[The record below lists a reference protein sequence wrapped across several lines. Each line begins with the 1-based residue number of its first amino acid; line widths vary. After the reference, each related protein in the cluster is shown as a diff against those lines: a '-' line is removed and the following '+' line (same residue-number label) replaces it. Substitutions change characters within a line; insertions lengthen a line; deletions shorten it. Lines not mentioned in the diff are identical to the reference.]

1 MKLFRGLFR
10 PVVAAPPPKADDPSS
25 RASGRQEMASGMAL
39 FGPSPSSPSRPQM
52 RAVSRPPYDPAAPSI
67 PDRLGAVVVDLKSA
81 VHAQGNQQ
89 ACHWAMGQYGE
100 GSLITNLA
108 RMKVVEF
115 ARAHVGVDYT
125 KIVIPDKK
133 LASTLAAE
141 IMQRSAIVPSER
153 EAMRKVLTAQLKR
166 DLRDVQSTPKLSGET
181 SIEAFTRSVEKWTT
195 PEEMGPVGLPDSQ
208 LPALPPISENV
219 LKALQTMSGDA
230 DFLASVKLPGVIEGL
245 RNGVRANGLALDLVH
260 CRMAEHLLANFGQ
273 TVHFPA
279 ADEFVAGLAQT
290 MPGLDVQQRDE
301 LKACYQIALDQVIAI
316 TTAAGGKPAIEP
328 IIGLMSRWAVDANL
342 PPPPG
347 MTWRSGAGDAH
358 GSGSSG
364 RSPDAPVAPPGR
376 PMSRYDDDEEHKSDY
391 SRSPSPV
398 NRQPRLD

>member
-1 MKLFRGLFR
+1 MKLFGCLSRQ
-10 PVVAAPPPKADDPSS
+10 VVAAPPPKADAPLSC
-25 RASGRQEMASGMAL
+25 ASGRQEMASGMAL
-39 FGPSPSSPSRPQM
+39 FGPSPRSPSSPGRPKMSSESVQGRP
-52 RAVSRPPYDPAAPSI
+52 RAPGDQSI
-67 PDRLGAVVVDLKSA
+67 PERLDRVVANLKSC
-81 VHAQGNQQ
+81 VHAQGNRQ
-89 ACHWAMGQYGE
+89 AHHWAMGQDGE
-100 GSLITNLA
+100 GSLVTNLV
-108 RMKVVEF
+108 RMKIVEF

-125 KIVIPDKK
+125 KIIMPDKK

-153 EAMRKVLTAQLKR
+153 KAMRKELTAQLQR
-166 DLRDVQSTPKLSGET
+166 DLSDVQSTPKLSGET
-181 SIEAFTRSVEKWTT
+181 SIEAFTRRVEGWD
-195 PEEMGPVGLPDSQ
+195 GPVGWPESQ

-219 LKALQTMSGDA
+219 LKALQAMSGDA

-245 RNGVRANGLALDLVH
+245 RNGVRANGLAMDLVH
-260 CRMAEHLLANFGQ
+260 CKLAEHLLANFGQ

-279 ADEFVAGLAQT
+279 ADEFVAGLTQT
-290 MPGLDVQQRDE
+290 MPELDARQRDE
-301 LKACYQIALDQVIAI
+301 LKACYQIALDQVLAI

-328 IIGLMSRWAVDANL
+328 IIDLMSRWAVDANL

-347 MTWRSGAGDAH
+347 MTWRSGAGGAH

-364 RSPDAPVAPPGR
+364 RSPDAHVAPPGR
-376 PMSRYDDDEEHKSDY
+376 LMSRNGDGEEHKSDD